1 MAFDQDPQAQQQQP
15 PQGQPPEGQYPPQ
28 GQAPPQPPHSP
39 QGPSGPYG
47 PRHEKQD
54 EKQGEKEQEKH
65 QEKGQG
71 MDEKY
76 HRNPLGFVSFGLLVV
91 WLGVTLLLRNA
102 GVFATGDH
110 GWAVFFWGWGAI
122 TLMEAAV
129 RVAVPRFRRSVM
141 APIIW
146 GAVLLM
152 VGFGLWFDS
161 WKYVWPIAVIAVGLA
176 MLVNRIVPRR

>member
-1 MAFDQDPQAQQQQP
+1 MAFDQDPQAPQQPTQGQP
-15 PQGQPPEGQYPPQ
+15 PQGQYSPQPQYP
-28 GQAPPQPPHSP
+28 P

-54 EKQGEKEQEKH
+54 EKGQEKH

-102 GVFATGDH
+102 GVFTTDDH
-110 GWAVFFWGWGAI
+110 GWAMFFWGWGAI
-122 TLMEAAV
+122 TLLEAVV

-161 WKYVWPIAVIAVGLA
+161 WKYVWPIAVIAVGVA